1 MRLYTL
7 LTLFS
12 ICNSLFSNAQ
22 VLVKDEPRHQNVF
35 ENAAIRVLE
44 VVIHP
49 GDTTMYHVHEIPSL
63 FVTFTST
70 LIGSQLWGE
79 KPGSAS
85 KSNRGSVSYGSFYP
99 NKRVHRVWN
108 ADTSLFHV
116 LDIEILAST
125 SDSMSVAIQNP
136 ILELSAEE
144 EKVRIYSLNL
154 GSKQQGEIRTAA
166 NPVLLVITIG
176 KLAINDFNE
185 ASKKIDAGSF
195 HWIKKH
201 HNVKLANIKAQQ
213 LEGYAFEIKL

>member
-1 MRLYTL
+1 MRLCTL
-7 LTLFS
+7 LTFLS
-12 ICNSLFSNAQ
+12 ICFSLSSNAQ

-35 ENAAIRVLE
+35 ENADVRVLD
-44 VVIHP
+44 VVIQP
-49 GDTTMYHVHEIPSL
+49 GDTTMFHVHEIPSL

-85 KSNRGSVSYGSFYP
+85 KSNRGSVSYSSFYP

-108 ADTSLFHV
+108 ADSTLFHV

-136 ILELSAEE
+136 ILELSAVEE
-144 EKVRIYSLNL
+144 QVRIYRLKL
-154 GSKQQGEIRTAA
+154 GSMQQGEIRTAG
-166 NPVLLVITIG
+166 NPVLLVTTKG

-185 ASKKIDAGSF
+185 TSKKIDAGSF

-201 HNVKLANIKAQQ
+201 HNAKLS
-213 LEGYAFEIKL
+213 